1 MAVIEEKIGEH
12 VYTVSELTKELKV
25 ILEDSFPGVWIEG
38 EVSNY
43 KLHTSGHIYFT
54 LKDEFSQLRAIIWKE
69 IATRFK
75 FDLKDGIAVICFGR
89 ISVYDKQGQ
98 YQLYVEKLEPK
109 GLGALQLAFE
119 QLKLKLSKEGLFD
132 PAHKKPI
139 PLLPR
144 RIGIVTSPTGAAI
157 RDILNVLDRRFS
169 NVEVI
174 INPVRVQGEGA
185 AVEIA
190 TAIRDFNIF
199 GSEACKA
206 NVDVMIVGRGGG
218 SLEDLWAFNEE
229 IVARAI
235 YNSNIPVISAV
246 GHEIDWTIADFVA
259 DLRAPTPSSAAELV
273 IGRKE
278 ELVMRIDS
286 LTTRLKSALLNKVNL
301 LKKEFES
308 LASSYVL
315 RHPLNIVQQYQQ
327 RVDDLTEELRQ
338 VMGYFIKLM
347 HERLKA
353 IIGKLDSLSP
363 LAILSRG
370 YSITLKL
377 PGEVVVKDVKS
388 LKVGDLVRTRLGKGA
403 FAGKVERIDG

>member
-1 MAVIEEKIGEH
+1 MAEIEEWRTVKEH
-12 VYTVSELTKELKV
+12 VHTVSELTKELKI
-25 ILEDSFPGVWIEG
+25 ILEDSFPRVWVEG

-43 KLHTSGHIYFT
+43 KGHTSGHLYFT
-54 LKDEFSQLRAIIWKE
+54 LKDESSQLRAIVWKDT
-69 IATRFK
+69 AARFK
-75 FDLKDGIAVICFGR
+75 FELKDGTAVICFGR
-89 ISVYDKQGQ
+89 LSVYDKQGQ
-98 YQLYVEKLEPK
+98 YQLYVEKLEPR

-119 QLKLKLSKEGLFD
+119 QLKAKLSKEGLFD
-132 PAHKKPI
+132 PAHKKPV
-139 PLLPR
+139 PLLPK

-174 INPVRVQGEGA
+174 IYPVKVQGEGA
-185 AVEIA
+185 REEISN
-190 TAIRDFNIF
+190 AIRDLNTFGNI
-199 GSEACKA
+199 
-206 NVDVMIVGRGGG
+206 DVMIVGRGGG

-259 DLRAPTPSSAAELV
+259 DLRAPTPSAAAELV

-278 ELVMRIDS
+278 DLMMRIDGFNV
-286 LTTRLKSALLNKVNL
+286 RLKSALLNKVNL

-308 LASSYVL
+308 LMSTYVL

-327 RVDDLTEELRQ
+327 TIDDLTEELHQ
-338 VMGYFIKLM
+338 VMDYFLKLKI
-347 HERLKA
+347 ERLKA
-353 IIGKLDSLSP
+353 ILGKLDTLSP

-377 PGEVVVKDVKS
+377 PGEILIKDAKSVKI
-388 LKVGDLVRTRLGKGA
+388 GDLVRTRLGKGS
-403 FAGKVERIDG
+403 FTGKVESIDG